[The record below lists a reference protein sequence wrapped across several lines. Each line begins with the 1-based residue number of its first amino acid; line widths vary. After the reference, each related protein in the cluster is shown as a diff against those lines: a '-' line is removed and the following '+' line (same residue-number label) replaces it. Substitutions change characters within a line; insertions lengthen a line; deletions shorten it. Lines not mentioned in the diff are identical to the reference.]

1 MQRVIGTFLSIVII
15 SSLFSLVNCSTRLSD
30 PCQITE
36 KVLFRPTEIS
46 SCFDSLDY
54 DQDRATKTIDT
65 LQQIVSQYIFKDI
78 SKDSGPP
85 FNIQIDLDEELG
97 QIAKTKYDNDFLM
110 HQAINNV
117 FKKLYDAHTM
127 YHKPWCYSAMF
138 FFKPFQIYAVQSP
151 DGNDPIVK
159 IKGPTLT
166 DDWFI
171 QQYKSAYGYDLNS
184 YQDKVIKTI
193 DSIPAWKYITEESQD
208 VWASKDINARLN
220 EYLFFDFHEMPLAYE
235 NIPDEFVEL
244 GIENEKTTKF
254 PIVGYSMF
262 SYTNSS
268 EFHKNCLKGVLST
281 TRDFQK
287 NIIRENANSKNLL
300 PPKRILHEKLLTSLS
315 ATKQHDDQEEIPET
329 QLKYSSQT
337 ETETKTKT
345 KTVTEAKTE
354 TEIENRI
361 ENKINSGELITI
373 FQKKYGI
380 SFKIYNETNLK
391 SNSETLHGIIRIY
404 NFAPDNVQGFKYQ
417 IEQIYDYLYQHDVE
431 YLVIDLRNNGG
442 GIIDL
447 GYQLFY
453 YIFGTEEY
461 PDPKI
466 GNYDFRHSDLH
477 DEMFSKCELNEEC
490 LNEKDN
496 FFSPKYWL
504 DANEKEFESNIWYF
518 QGNNYTRGEKIHGY
532 SSLVH
537 EPVDLSWE
545 NTNELY
551 YKPEKVLV
559 LSDGRCGSTCA
570 VFAAKILEN
579 ELAKTVTIGGKNDL
593 SVKVSP
599 ISFPGG
605 EVEDNMFFLYQ
616 NYLFS
621 SYGITLKTIFPNFYS
636 DQQLTFA
643 WREIYS
649 MNNVGNGKKDKNV
662 IKNEEILPLE
672 FTFLP
677 SDYRILIWDLENDDA
692 IIPETISY
700 FNYVPTP
707 IPTPTPTHQIN
718 HKENAEPISKHYYIL
733 FISGV
738 LTAILILLLIIIVFI
753 VKLRKQSKSKTTHK
767 LIFDVD
773 GENEDGFGFSL
784 ETSSDSFQEKNDDE
798 LSQIDNESQ

>member
-1 MQRVIGTFLSIVII
+1 MQIVIGTFLSIVII
-15 SSLFSLVNCSTRLSD
+15 SSLFSLVNCSIGLDD

-36 KVLFRPTEIS
+36 KVLFKPAEIS

-65 LQQIVSQYIFKDI
+65 LQQIVSQYIFKDL

-85 FNIQIDLDEELG
+85 FNIQIDLDEELA

-193 DSIPAWKYITEESQD
+193 DSIPAWKHITEQSQD
-208 VWASKDINARLN
+208 VWVSKDINARLN
-220 EYLFFDFHEMPLAYE
+220 EYLFFDFHEIPLAYE

-244 GIENEKTTKF
+244 EIENDKTIKF

-268 EFHKNCLKGVLST
+268 DFHKNCLKGVLSS
-281 TRDFQK
+281 TRDFKK

-315 ATKQHDDQEEIPET
+315 TTKQQDDQEEIPEI
-329 QLKYSSQT
+329 QSKHSSKLA
-337 ETETKTKT
+337 TETKTKT
-345 KTVTEAKTE
+345 GTETE
-354 TEIENRI
+354 TEIVNIRENTM
-361 ENKINSGELITI
+361 NSGELITI
-373 FQKKYGI
+373 LKKNYGI

-391 SNSETLHGIIRIY
+391 SNSETLYGIIRIY

-417 IEQIYDYLYQHDVE
+417 IEQIYDYLYQHNVE

-461 PDPKI
+461 QDPKI

-477 DEMFSKCELNEEC
+477 YEMFSKCALNEEC

-504 DANEKEFESNIWYF
+504 DENEKGFDSNIWYF
-518 QGNNYTRGEKIHGY
+518 QGNNYTRGGNIHEY

-537 EPVDLSWE
+537 DHVDLSWE

-551 YKPEKVLV
+551 YKPEKVIV

-579 ELAKTVTIGGKNDL
+579 KLAKTVTIGGKNDQNAQA
-593 SVKVSP
+593 SA

-621 SYGITLKTIFPNFYS
+621 SYGITLNTIYPNFYS

-649 MNNVGNGKKDKNV
+649 MNNVDNGRKDKNS

-677 SDYRILIWDLENDDA
+677 SDYRILNWDLENDDA
-692 IIPETISY
+692 IIPQTILY

-707 IPTPTPTHQIN
+707 TPTPTTTHQTN
-718 HKENAEPISKHYYIL
+718 QKETAEPISKHYYIL

-738 LTAILILLLIIIVFI
+738 LTTILILLLIIIVF
-753 VKLRKQSKSKTTHK
+753 VFKLRKQSKSKTTHK

-784 ETSSDSFQEKNDDE
+784 ETSSDSFQDKNDDE
-798 LSQIDNESQ
+798 QSSIDNESQ